1 MEMIVTPSTLHG
13 AITIPSSK
21 SHTIRALMIATLAD
35 GVSYINDPLISAD
48 TLSCRDCCADFGAL
62 IVDNGY
68 YWEVEGR
75 NNQPRLP
82 GDIVNVGNSGTTM
95 NFLIGMASL
104 IEGYTIL
111 TGDQQIH
118 RRPVQPLLDAL
129 QQLGVEAASAPQ
141 NGCPPVVVRGR
152 LKGGSAEV
160 RAKISQYASS
170 LLLCCPLAPT
180 DTEIHA
186 IGLGEKPYV
195 QMTLHW
201 LDQQQIIYEQ
211 RNLEYF
217 WIKGNQRY
225 KGFTTHI
232 PADFSSATFFMCAAA
247 IPGCDIVLKGLDFN
261 DTQGDKAVVDLL
273 RAMGADIQNTDEG
286 LHIRGRQL
294 EGAELDL
301 EDIPDALPA
310 LAVMGCL
317 ARGVTRLRNVAHARS
332 KETDRIAI
340 MCRELRSMGA
350 AASELPDGLTVSESR
365 LVGTDVNSHGDH
377 RVAMALAIAGLAAQ
391 GATHIYDA
399 EAVNMTFPQFP
410 DLIQQIGGSLQVI

>member
-1 MEMIVTPSTLHG
+1 MEMIVTPSILRG
-13 AITIPSSK
+13 AISIPSSK

-35 GVSYINDPLISAD
+35 GVSHINDPLISAD
-48 TLSCRDCCADFGAL
+48 TLSCRDCCTDFGTI

-95 NFLIGMASL
+95 NFLIGIASL

-111 TGDQQIH
+111 TGDHQIH

-129 QQLGVEAASAPQ
+129 QQLGARAASAPQ
-141 NGCPPVVVRGR
+141 TGCPPVVVRGR
-152 LKGGSAEV
+152 IKGGSAEV
-160 RAKISQYASS
+160 RAKISQFTSS

-186 IGLGEKPYV
+186 IDMGEKPYV

-201 LDQQQIIYEQ
+201 LDQQQIVYQQ

-225 KGFTTHI
+225 KSFNTRI
-232 PADFSSATFFMCAAA
+232 PADFSSATFFMCVAA

-286 LHIRGRQL
+286 LHIRGREL

-301 EDIPDALPA
+301 EDMPDALPA
-310 LAVMGCL
+310 MAVVGCL
-317 ARGVTRLRNVAHARS
+317 SRGVTRIRNVAHARS

-350 AASELPDGLTVSESR
+350 TASELPDGLIVNESR
-365 LVGTDVNSHGDH
+365 LVGATVNSHGDH
-377 RVAMALAIAGLAAQ
+377 RIAMALAIAGLAAR
-391 GATHIYDA
+391 GVTHIYNAD
-399 EAVNMTFPQFP
+399 AVNMTFPQFP
-410 DLIQQIGGSLQVI
+410 DLLRQLGATPQVV